1 MEANLLDFSV
11 TQTLDGQLVEQRRY
25 KTLRELIDNELSV
38 LDFDDLIHLEGEPE
52 QLLAT
57 ALKAAHK
64 PEPAPEPEQVEID
77 GGRIAEPPAPK
88 TPMTSK
94 MVGQVNAGAFDV
106 VFEEL
111 HVGPELHNFHI
122 ANEDLGAGGQKT
134 KYQNNVAAIRT
145 LKQIEAE
152 GRLATPEEQE
162 ILSRYVGWGSLAPA
176 FDEHNK
182 AWAKEFAE
190 LQSLLTP
197 EEYAAARATTLN
209 AHYARFVP

>member
-1 MEANLLDFSV
+1 
-11 TQTLDGQLVEQRRY
+11 
-25 KTLRELIDNELSV
+25 
-38 LDFDDLIHLEGEPE
+38 
-52 QLLAT
+52 
-57 ALKAAHK
+57 
-64 PEPAPEPEQVEID
+64 
-77 GGRIAEPPAPK
+77 
-88 TPMTSK
+88 MTSQV
-94 MVGQVNAGAFDV
+94 VGRVNAGAFDV

-122 ANEDLGAGGQKT
+122 TDEGLGTGGQKT

-152 GRLATPEEQE
+152 GRLAARSEQE
-162 ILSRYVGWGSLAPA
+162 ILSHYVGWGSLAPA

-197 EEYAAARATTLN
+197 EEYAAARATTLS
-209 AHYARFVP
+209 AHYPRFVP